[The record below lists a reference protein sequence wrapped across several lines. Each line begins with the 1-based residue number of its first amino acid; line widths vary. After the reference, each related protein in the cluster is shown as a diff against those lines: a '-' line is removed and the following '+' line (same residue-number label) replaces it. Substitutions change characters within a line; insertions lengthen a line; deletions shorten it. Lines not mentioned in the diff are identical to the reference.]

1 MLKNVIPFTK
11 EITFDNKISE
21 ITSISLEENYNCTED
36 TIDGEFIVSG
46 DYKTHELSVNKESFS
61 YKLPFSVDLTEKI
74 IPDTLNFEITD
85 FSYDILNDNILKV
98 NIEFSFD
105 AKRDESTR
113 DYASEVEELLNNDS
127 LEEPK
132 IEEKIE
138 VENEDRLDKEDENTI
153 IDSIKE
159 DDNEYITYHIHVV
172 KESETVESICAMYKT
187 NANLIAEYND
197 LNDFKVGEKL
207 IIVEEDEPEYNFII
221 RSNIIHS
228 HFKCKAKDLTSAL
241 ELAKKEA
248 IKYSKDYTIG
258 LNKSDLQNHI
268 DEILNYLY
276 KGE

>member
-1 MLKNVIPFTK
+1 MKNVIPFTK

-138 VENEDRLDKEDENTI
+138 VENKDRLDKEDENTI

-172 KESETVESICAMYKT
+172 KESETVESICTMYKT

-207 IIVEEDEPEYNFII
+207 IIVEEDE
-221 RSNIIHS
+221 
-228 HFKCKAKDLTSAL
+228 
-241 ELAKKEA
+241 
-248 IKYSKDYTIG
+248 
-258 LNKSDLQNHI
+258 
-268 DEILNYLY
+268 
-276 KGE
+276 

>member
-1 MLKNVIPFTK
+1 MKNVIPFTK

-113 DYASEVEELLNNDS
+113 DYASEVEELLNNNS

-138 VENEDRLDKEDENTI
+138 DKNEDRLDKEDENTI
-153 IDSIKE
+153 IDSIK
-159 DDNEYITYHIHVV
+159 DKDNEYITYHIHVI
-172 KESETVESICAMYKT
+172 KESETVESICTMYKT

-197 LNDFKVGEKL
+197 LTDFKVGEKL
-207 IIVEEDEPEYNFII
+207 IIVEEDE
-221 RSNIIHS
+221 
-228 HFKCKAKDLTSAL
+228 
-241 ELAKKEA
+241 
-248 IKYSKDYTIG
+248 
-258 LNKSDLQNHI
+258 
-268 DEILNYLY
+268 
-276 KGE
+276 